1 MVCGAGCYVA
11 LVVAI
16 MYFNCFF
23 YNVMYILF
31 CNVNKSH
38 IDKSDIRADDASLII
53 MLFSFLFFFLQW
65 QDQRDQHFEN
75 LYMFWFMFACV
86 WSDSVDLTG
95 VRVYI

>member
-53 MLFSFLFFFLQW
+53 MLFFLFFFSFYNGKIKGTNTLKTCIC
-65 QDQRDQHFEN
+65 FG
-75 LYMFWFMFACV
+75 LCLCV
-86 WSDSVDLTG
+86 CG
-95 VRVYI
+95 VIL